1 MTSMWPQLNPDTFSE
16 MRQNIV
22 NPWICLYGH
31 QIYQRCTSKWWI
43 TMHRFSG
50 LVSQDLIAHISMRIP
65 HIFIWTVK
73 LVFGSRKKT
82 RNRAFYVKLRISA
95 ILEFIRWAHIKKM
108 LKYATNCDDLQ
119 WDGKLIAILM
129 HNRFIGY
136 QATSKYGLG
145 TSDCLCYRFFPSISD
160 ILSNHKKI
168 VEHSLFCFLRNVGE
182 HFHYKWPI
190 IIGPIEV
197 KSYHL

>member
-1 MTSMWPQLNPDTFSE
+1 MIPIRPGIQILEKFSE
-16 MRQNIV
+16 RRPNIV
-22 NPWICLYGH
+22 NLWICLCGH
-31 QIYQRCTSKWWI
+31 QIYQRCTSKWWS

-50 LVSQDLIAHISMRIP
+50 LVSKDLIAHFSMRNR

-73 LVFGSRKKT
+73 LLFGSRRKT
-82 RNRAFYVKLRISA
+82 RNRAFDEPFEYQYRYTVCVLV
-95 ILEFIRWAHIKKM
+95 RWALAEKM

-129 HNRFIGY
+129 QNRFIGY
-136 QATSKYGLG
+136 QATNEYGLR

-168 VEHSLFCFLRNVGE
+168 VEHSLFSFLRNVGE
-182 HFHYKWPI
+182 NFY
-190 IIGPIEV
+190 
-197 KSYHL
+197 

>member
-1 MTSMWPQLNPDTFSE
+1 

-50 LVSQDLIAHISMRIP
+50 LVSQDLIAHISMRNP

-73 LVFGSRKKT
+73 LVFGNRKKT
-82 RNRAFYVKLRISA
+82 RNWAFHGEPLNIS
-95 ILEFIRWAHIKKM
+95 IFMFVLVRWALTEEM

-136 QATSKYGLG
+136 QATNNLG

-168 VEHSLFCFLRNVGE
+168 VEHSLFGFLRNVSE
-182 HFHYKWPI
+182 HFHYKWSI
-190 IIGPIEV
+190 IKGSIEV
-197 KSYHL
+197 KSYDL

>member
-50 LVSQDLIAHISMRIP
+50 LVSQDLIAHISMRNP
-65 HIFIWTVK
+65 QIFIWTVK

-82 RNRAFYVKLRISA
+82 RNRAFHDEPLNIS
-95 ILEFIRWAHIKKM
+95 IFMFVLVRWALTEEM
-108 LKYATNCDDLQ
+108 LKYTTNCNDLQ

-129 HNRFIGY
+129 QNRFIGY

-182 HFHYKWPI
+182 HFIITPI
-190 IIGPIEV
+190 
-197 KSYHL
+197 SYRL

>member
-1 MTSMWPQLNPDTFSE
+1 

-22 NPWICLYGH
+22 NLWICICGH
-31 QIYQRCTSKWWI
+31 QIYQRCMSKWWS

-50 LVSQDLIAHISMRIP
+50 LVSQDLIAHISMRNP

-73 LVFGSRKKT
+73 LVFGSPKKT
-82 RNRAFYVKLRISA
+82 RNWASHDKRMRISA
-95 ILEFIRWAHIKKM
+95 IFKFIWWAHIKKL
-108 LKYATNCDDLQ
+108 LKYETNCDDLQ
-119 WDGKLIAILM
+119 WDGKLIAILIQ
-129 HNRFIGY
+129 NRFIGY
-136 QATSKYGLG
+136 QATNEYGLK

-182 HFHYKWPI
+182 HFQHWLISIWPI
-190 IIGPIEV
+190 
-197 KSYHL
+197 